1 MMWLLI
7 FTMLV
12 IIELS
17 YIWIK
22 RNQISTI
29 VKMSRFA
36 FDIFKT
42 QLKNNKN
49 YIKGLPYKQRFF
61 MFILLKSQNILLVT
75 SIILLIVNAIITTI
89 LTLILNLTIL

>member
-1 MMWLLI
+1 MTWLLI
-7 FTMLV
+7 FTILV
-12 IIELS
+12 IIELV

-22 RNQISTI
+22 RNQISTV
-29 VKMSRFA
+29 VKMSRFSA
-36 FDIFKT
+36 NLING

-49 YIKGLPYKQRFF
+49 YIKGLPYKHRFF
-61 MFILLKSQNILLVT
+61 MFIISKSKNLLLVT